1 MKVEG
6 IQELSKTSW
15 VELCVSDFEQS
26 ITWFEN
32 VLGFRVVALEAD
44 EYAELSRG
52 ETAIQLAPDHAPYWA
67 SQRPRL
73 LPSGQRGSGVEIAL
87 LVDDVDAIYR
97 QAQQAQAEIVREI
110 ADYPWHM
117 RQFWVRHP
125 DGYLIRPA
133 QKILSVNPA
142 TYRRQVTDAF
152 ERDTPR
158 ITQELLAVK
167 QTADR
172 LAQQGDFLG
181 AATIYET
188 LVTEIFEQSH
198 LYFDEEAGY
207 DDSYGEEWYF
217 PEEEGLE
224 QLVGECIEALGNCLA
239 DERADRVAREKSI
252 EVLFAIYQRDLHADD
267 SHGFYTSAADQL
279 VTYAAPLERQTIAE
293 SIREALADEEQQIV
307 GSERQAYG
315 KFWLDLQKESLDDE
329 AYLRICRET
338 GRTFDLIDRLL
349 TLGRIDEAAR
359 EAQQVD
365 DNALLGLV
373 DLFIQHGQDTMA
385 ERLMRA
391 RISAPIRPANGAA
404 HLVLRSQ
411 PGRAEAE
418 KPDWRV
424 LEWLQK
430 YYRTR
435 GNSAAELEVTETL
448 FHTQPFL
455 KRYQELRD
463 LARRL
468 DRWETDR
475 PEVLTFLEQAQ
486 NTPLLIQIALDEG
499 DIDKALHLL
508 KGTAK
513 KDHYGYT
520 YIESYGYY
528 GYSNIALEVARVAE
542 ETRPRE
548 AIELYQ
554 QYAERLIALRERK
567 NYQTACTYLVKVR
580 TLYEKLGEGVAWTSY
595 IAALRE
601 QNRNL
606 RALKEELAAAGL

>member
-1 MKVEG
+1 MRPDGFHLEAGCGAGYWVAALKHHGFNIEG
-6 IQELSKTSW
+6 I
-15 VELCVSDFEQS
+15 
-26 ITWFEN
+26 
-32 VLGFRVVALEAD
+32 
-44 EYAELSRG
+44 EYAHELVDLVHSVRPQLPVRYG
-52 ETAIQLAPDHAPYWA
+52 DALAIDRPDNHYDSYLSFGLVEHPFEGPKPFLAEAYI
-67 SQRPRL
+67 
-73 LPSGQRGSGVEIAL
+73 PSGQRSSGVEIAL

-110 ADYPWHM
+110 ADYPWHI

-125 DGYLIRPA
+125 DGYFIRPA

-142 TYRRQVTDAF
+142 TYRRQVADAF

-158 ITQELLAVK
+158 ITQELLAAK
-167 QTADR
+167 QTADGFA
-172 LAQQGDFLG
+172 AQADFLG

-207 DDSYGEEWYF
+207 DDYYEEEGYF

-224 QLVGECIEALGNCLA
+224 ELVGKCIEALGNCLA

-267 SHGFYTSAADQL
+267 SHGFYTSAAEQL
-279 VTYAAPLERQTIAE
+279 VRYAKPLERLTIVE
-293 SIREALADEEQQIV
+293 WIREALADEEQEIV

-338 GRTFDLIDRLL
+338 GRTSDLIDRLL

-365 DNALLGLV
+365 DNTLLGLV
-373 DLFIQHGQDTMA
+373 DLFIQHGQDAVA

-391 RISAPIRPANGAA
+391 RISALIRPANYAA
-404 HLVLRSQ
+404 HLLLRSQ
-411 PGRAEAE
+411 PGRTEEE

-435 GNSAAELEVTETL
+435 GNYAAE
-448 FHTQPFL
+448 
-455 KRYQELRD
+455 
-463 LARRL
+463 
-468 DRWETDR
+468 
-475 PEVLTFLEQAQ
+475 
-486 NTPLLIQIALDEG
+486 
-499 DIDKALHLL
+499 
-508 KGTAK
+508 
-513 KDHYGYT
+513 
-520 YIESYGYY
+520 
-528 GYSNIALEVARVAE
+528 
-542 ETRPRE
+542 
-548 AIELYQ
+548 
-554 QYAERLIALRERK
+554 
-567 NYQTACTYLVKVR
+567 
-580 TLYEKLGEGVAWTSY
+580 
-595 IAALRE
+595 
-601 QNRNL
+601 
-606 RALKEELAAAGL
+606 